1 MNLLS
6 TAAAEGH
13 LNGTAPSTSQIIL
26 ETASKFVKSS
36 SGNSSSISMDTVI
49 SQISNGISTN
59 MVCNLIKILVII
71 TLYMNHIYI
80 YIFCN
85 LTITYYMYIYRLED
99 KHPMIVLQTMF
110 DYERLRVLFQLN
122 HHLYHHLLVK
132 QRNYMVNLKD

>member
-36 SGNSSSISMDTVI
+36 SGNSSSISLDTVI

-59 MVCNLIKILVII
+59 MVYNLMKILVII
-71 TLYMNHIYI
+71 TFYMHHIYI
-80 YIFCN
+80 YICCN
-85 LTITYYMYIYRLED
+85 LSITYYIYRLED
-99 KHPMIVLQTMF
+99 KLPMIVLQTMF

>member
-6 TAAAEGH
+6 TAAAKGH

-59 MVCNLIKILVII
+59 MVRYILIVLI
-71 TLYMNHIYI
+71 TNCIHVCIYEYLIVLHPFNIYI
-80 YIFCN
+80 YI
-85 LTITYYMYIYRLED
+85 YMYI
-99 KHPMIVLQTMF
+99 
-110 DYERLRVLFQLN
+110 
-122 HHLYHHLLVK
+122 
-132 QRNYMVNLKD
+132 

>member
-6 TAAAEGH
+6 TAAAKGH

-59 MVCNLIKILVII
+59 MVCNLMKILV
-71 TLYMNHIYI
+71 NHYICIIYI
-80 YIFCN
+80 YIYLLQPFNNIC
-85 LTITYYMYIYRLED
+85 ICYFIYI
-99 KHPMIVLQTMF
+99 
-110 DYERLRVLFQLN
+110 
-122 HHLYHHLLVK
+122 
-132 QRNYMVNLKD
+132 

>member
-6 TAAAEGH
+6 TAAAKGH

-59 MVCNLIKILVII
+59 MVRYIL
-71 TLYMNHIYI
+71 
-80 YIFCN
+80 
-85 LTITYYMYIYRLED
+85 
-99 KHPMIVLQTMF
+99 IVLIHVCI
-110 DYERLRVLFQLN
+110 YEYLIVLHPFN
-122 HHLYHHLLVK
+122 IYMHLYV
-132 QRNYMVNLKD
+132 YID

>member
-6 TAAAEGH
+6 TEAAKGH

-59 MVCNLIKILVII
+59 MVRYILIILVTNCIHVCI
-71 TLYMNHIYI
+71 VFMNIYLFYTLSIYI
-80 YIFCN
+80 YTFIC
-85 LTITYYMYIYRLED
+85 IYRLED
-99 KHPMIVLQTMF
+99 KYPMIV
-110 DYERLRVLFQLN
+110 
-122 HHLYHHLLVK
+122 
-132 QRNYMVNLKD
+132 